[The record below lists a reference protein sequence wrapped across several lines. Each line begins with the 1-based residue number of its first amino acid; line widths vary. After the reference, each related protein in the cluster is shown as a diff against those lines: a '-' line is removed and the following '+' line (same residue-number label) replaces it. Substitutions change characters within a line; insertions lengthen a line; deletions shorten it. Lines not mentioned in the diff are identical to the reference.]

1 MKITAQA
8 VGRTLKDVGSW
19 RVVLLHGDDGGLIRE
34 RARDAVRTVVD
45 DLDDPFRLARL
56 EAEEQDRLEEEAL
69 ALSLTGGR
77 RAVWLRGVQDGAL
90 DQLKTVL
97 KQESDTLIVLEGPGL
112 GSRSRLRQFAEKH
125 EQVASIGCYPEEGR
139 NLARTVADI
148 LAEDDLRLDRDG
160 MAWLLGHLGHDRT
173 LVRSEVEKLRL
184 YGEPGSTLTVDDVQ
198 ACVGDSGQASLDDA
212 VYAALAGNRLA
223 ADRAFERAVG
233 DGASPVAF
241 ARVTLS
247 VLERFQQA
255 ALLVRQGRSRQEA
268 MASLKPPVF
277 FRRKDEFL
285 AGLKRWPF
293 SSLSQAAQ
301 ATQALELACKQ
312 SGAPDVLLCRRHLV
326 RLCHPRAFEQD

>member
-8 VGRTLKDVGSW
+8 VGRTLKDAGSW
-19 RVVLLHGDDGGLIRE
+19 RVILLHGDDGGLIRE

-184 YGEPGSTLTVDDVQ
+184 YGEPGSILTVDDVQ

-268 MASLKPPVF
+268 MAALKPPVF

>member
-268 MASLKPPVF
+268 MAALKPPVF

>member
-8 VGRTLKDVGSW
+8 VRQTLKDAGSW
-19 RVVLLHGDDGGLIRE
+19 RVVLLHGDDSGLIRE
-34 RARDAVRTVVD
+34 RAKEAVQVVVD

-56 EAEEQDRLEEEAL
+56 EAEEHDRLEEEAL

-90 DQLKTVL
+90 GQLKTVL
-97 KQESDTLIVLEGPGL
+97 EHESDTLIVLEGPGL
-112 GSRSRLRQFAEKH
+112 TSRSKLRQFAEKH
-125 EQVASIGCYPEEGR
+125 KKVASIGCYPEEGR
-139 NLARTVADI
+139 TLSRTVADI
-148 LAEDDLRLDRDG
+148 LAEDQIRLDRDG
-160 MAWLLGHLGHDRT
+160 MAWLLGHLGNDRT
-173 LVRSEVEKLRL
+173 LVRGEVEKLRL

-223 ADRAFERAVG
+223 ADRAFERAMG
-233 DGASPVAF
+233 DGANPVAF

-247 VLERFQQA
+247 VLERFCQA
-255 ALLVRQGRSRQEA
+255 SLLIQAGQSRQEA
-268 MASLKPPVF
+268 MGALKPPVF

-285 AGLKRWPF
+285 AGLKRW
-293 SSLSQAAQ
+293 SLSALLQAAQ

-312 SGAPDVLLCRRHLV
+312 SGTPDELLCRRHLV

>member
-1 MKITAQA
+1 MKIKTQA
-8 VGRTLKDVGSW
+8 ARQTLKEAGSW
-19 RVVLLHGDDGGLIRE
+19 RVILLHGDDGGLIRE
-34 RARDAVRTVVD
+34 RAREAVQTILD

-90 DQLKTVL
+90 GQLKSL
-97 KQESDTLIVLEGPGL
+97 LEHQSDTLVVLEGPGL
-112 GSRSRLRQFAEKH
+112 GSRSKLRQFAEKH
-125 EQVASIGCYPEEGR
+125 RQVASIGCYPEEGR
-139 NLARTVADI
+139 NLARTVSDI
-148 LAEDDLRLDRDG
+148 LAEDAIRLDRDG

-212 VYAALAGNRLA
+212 VYAALAGNRLE
-223 ADRAFERAVG
+223 ADRAFERAMG

-247 VLERFQQA
+247 VLERFQRA
-255 ALLVRQGRSRQEA
+255 FFLVQEGQSRQEA
-268 MASLKPPVF
+268 MVALKPPVF
-277 FRRKDEFL
+277 FRHKDAFL
-285 AGLKRWPF
+285 AGMRRW
-293 SSLSQAAQ
+293 SQVALSQAAE
-301 ATQALELACKQ
+301 ATQELELACKQ
-312 SGAPDVLLCRRHLV
+312 SGAPDDLLCRRHLV
-326 RLCHPRAFEQD
+326 RLCHPRSFDRE